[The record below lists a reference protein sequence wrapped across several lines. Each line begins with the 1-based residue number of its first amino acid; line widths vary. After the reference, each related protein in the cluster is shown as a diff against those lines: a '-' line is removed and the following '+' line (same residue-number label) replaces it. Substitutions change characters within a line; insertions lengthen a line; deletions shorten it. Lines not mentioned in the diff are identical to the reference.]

1 MPQPPPNLL
10 KRAVFSTLA
19 LAERAVRPGRRPSFK
34 QLRTVRNFIF
44 LQFEQPLGTVV
55 HATPV
60 FGALRKA
67 LPDAFIAVAAA
78 ARASEILRLDPC
90 IDRCVTVP
98 ELSNFLA
105 ATSAVRSLVRSMPPG
120 PVCLMTTIGNRSPR
134 IAILALAAGR
144 CWRVGFTMAPRLYDL
159 PLAFRPPRAQIAGNL
174 DLLRSL
180 EYPVE
185 NREPRVCFTA
195 SDGRAAADLLSAI
208 PREGMVHRVAFITH
222 NSGKQANRWPLDRFC
237 QVIDRLSAHVPM
249 QTVLVGSA
257 SEVDGVQQLYENC
270 RTQRVNLAGKTSV
283 PVLAAIFA
291 QCDLVI
297 GLDTGPF
304 HVARAVGLPGV
315 VLAPAWQDPAEWLPI
330 GNPRY
335 RIVRGPSIASPPEG
349 YCMAEI
355 SVAQVVS
362 AALELL
368 ANTPN
373 LRCGSVRAP
382 A

>member
-1 MPQPPPNLL
+1 MPQPPPNLF
-10 KRAVFSTLA
+10 KRFGFSTLA
-19 LAERAVRPGRRPSFK
+19 IAEQVVRPGRRPSFE
-34 QLRTVRNFIF
+34 QLKTVRNFIF
-44 LQFEQPLGTVV
+44 LQFERPLGTVV

-60 FGALRKA
+60 FRALREA
-67 LPDAFIAVAAA
+67 LPDAYIAVAAA
-78 ARASEILRLDPC
+78 ARAGEILRMDPC
-90 IDRCVTVP
+90 IDRCETVP

-105 ATSAVRSLVRSMPPG
+105 ATSAVRSLVHSMPPG

-134 IAILALAAGR
+134 IGMLALAAGP
-144 CWRVGFTMAPRLYDL
+144 CWRAGFTMAPRLYDL
-159 PLAFRPPRAQIAGNL
+159 PLTFRPPRAQIAGNL
-174 DLLRSL
+174 DLLRSFD
-180 EYPVE
+180 YPVE
-185 NREPRVCFTA
+185 SREPRICYTA
-195 SDGRAAADLLSAI
+195 SDERAAADMLSAI
-208 PREGMVHRVAFITH
+208 PREGIVHRIAFITH
-222 NSGKQANRWPLDRFC
+222 NSGDQANRWPLDRFR
-237 QVIDRLSAHVPM
+237 QVIDNLSARVPM
-249 QTVLVGSA
+249 QAVFVGSA
-257 SEVDGVQQLYENC
+257 SEVDAVQQLYENC
-270 RTQRVNLAGKTSV
+270 RAQRVNLAGKTSV
-283 PVLAAIFA
+283 PVLAAVFA

-315 VLAPAWQDPAEWLPI
+315 VVAPAWQDPAEWLPI

-335 RIVRGPSIASPPEG
+335 RILRGPSIASPPEG

-373 LRCGSVRAP
+373 LRGDSVNAP